1 MQICPWNKNSAREEG
16 ISYIRMS
23 ATHDWA
29 SISSHVTTLLK
40 RYIAHLRRWIKHPY
54 ILFIWCLFVPF
65 YLNSILRY
73 DALASDTMQL
83 LRYLLHCPKSAA
95 KIVLDWLSVDYRKTK
110 PVFHFCFT
118 VICYWNENYLLL
130 FVPRTFPTFIVVY
143 LCYLW
148 CSSSKSCWRGRRY
161 YYLRFGLNNDAP

>member
-1 MQICPWNKNSAREEG
+1 MHSLPLLYSFHLYFWDLIRSCIHKFVFPAPHHSFLPQSFQCWFVREKFG
-16 ISYIRMS
+16 KRRRDFVH
-23 ATHDWA
+23 TDVRNTWL
-29 SISSHVTTLLK
+29 SIHFK
-40 RYIAHLRRWIKHPY
+40 PRNHIAKKVYRSPQTVNQALY

-118 VICYWNENYLLL
+118 VICYWN
-130 FVPRTFPTFIVVY
+130 
-143 LCYLW
+143 
-148 CSSSKSCWRGRRY
+148 
-161 YYLRFGLNNDAP
+161 